1 MILLAISMIVLIMLY
16 HILARFEFQFIPY
29 LLVDKKI
36 TIKIA
41 VCIIHRF
48 HAHGFQLIENL
59 DLESMVFVNGR
70 PEEKNRCVKKKMVN
84 TGSLKGNTVG
94 FVKRF

>member
-1 MILLAISMIVLIMLY
+1 MILLAVSMIVLIMLY

-29 LLVDKKI
+29 LLVYN
-36 TIKIA
+36 
-41 VCIIHRF
+41 
-48 HAHGFQLIENL
+48 AHGFQLIENL
-59 DLESMVFVNGR
+59 DSESTVFVNGR
-70 PEEKNRCVKKKMVN
+70 PGEKNRCVKKIMVN